1 MIHIFKVRQ
10 LPEEMKELVYNFAED
25 EISDD
30 YLERLLQDSRN
41 HIALYTIDG
50 NLSKNSIASL
60 IVFRVQN
67 RTRLY
72 LLLLCTFPDAR
83 DAGYGKLFLTEFI
96 ERMRKK
102 EVSLFLLNPLSHLI
116 SFYEGMNFTKSI
128 VHPYKHRIF
137 FHYEKYNKDK
147 EYHILELSL
156 TKN

>member
-1 MIHIFKVRQ
+1 MIQIFKVRQ
-10 LPEEMKELVYNFAED
+10 LPEEMKELVYSFAED

-30 YLERLLQDSRN
+30 YLERLLQDNRN

-60 IVFRVQN
+60 IVFRVHKKV
-67 RTRLY
+67 RLY

-96 ERMRKK
+96 EYMAAK
-102 EVSLFLLNPLSHLI
+102 EISLFLLNPLSHLI
-116 SFYEGMNFTKSI
+116 SFYKGMNFTDSVK
-128 VHPYKHRIF
+128 HPYKHRIF
-137 FHYEKYNKDK
+137 FHYEKYDKDK